1 LWFPSPNFYT
11 AASEEQMLKW
21 LEPQLMHKFCFLMA
35 EPAIKKVKLATA
47 DGNGTGTQKADN
59 RASISN
65 AQGAVQPTEADSWPH
80 KHRPQSTNDIIGNQ
94 SIVKQ
99 VRDWLLQWDANHGS
113 VEKGKKSR
121 GNTSSAIKKAVLL
134 SGPPGIGK
142 TTTARLLC
150 QELGLEALEVL

>member
-1 LWFPSPNFYT
+1 
-11 AASEEQMLKW
+11 MLKW
-21 LEPQLMHKFCFLMA
+21 LEPQLMHNFCFLMA

-65 AQGAVQPTEADSWPH
+65 AQGAVQPTETDSWPH

-99 VRDWLLQWDANHGS
+99 VRDWLLQWDVNHGS

-150 QELGLEALEVL
+150 QELGLEALEVP

>member
-1 LWFPSPNFYT
+1 MFFCAHHCHHELERLQHEVLSCFPSPNFYA

-47 DGNGTGTQKADN
+47 DGTGTGTQKADN

-65 AQGAVQPTEADSWPH
+65 AQGAVQPTETDSWPH

-94 SIVKQ
+94 SIVPS
-99 VRDWLLQWDANHGS
+99 LTLQPNKRRTTVLSWGCFFYSMNCSLIDHY
-113 VEKGKKSR
+113 
-121 GNTSSAIKKAVLL
+121 NT
-134 SGPPGIGK
+134 
-142 TTTARLLC
+142 
-150 QELGLEALEVL
+150 Q